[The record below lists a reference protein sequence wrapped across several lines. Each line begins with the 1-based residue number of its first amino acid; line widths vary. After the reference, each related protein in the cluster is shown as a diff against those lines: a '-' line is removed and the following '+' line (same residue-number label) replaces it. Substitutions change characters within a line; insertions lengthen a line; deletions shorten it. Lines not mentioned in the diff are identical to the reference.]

1 MEFKDQKSL
10 FDHIWETRP
19 HVSEIS
25 GKPLVSKNHM
35 MYHWQFAHILPKGAY
50 PKYRL
55 NPENIMLM
63 TWEEHQSQ
71 ESFEAFQQRKQELKE
86 KYYSEN
92 KLKKW

>member
-1 MEFKDQKSL
+1 MEFKNQKEL
-10 FDHIWETRP
+10 FDHIWGTRP

-25 GKPLVSKNHM
+25 GKPLVGKNHM

>member
-1 MEFKDQKSL
+1 MEFKNQKEL

-25 GKPLVSKNHM
+25 GKPLYPKSHSLW
-35 MYHWQFAHILPKGAY
+35 HFQFLHVLSKGAY
-50 PKYRL
+50 PSFKFRE
-55 NPENIMLM
+55 ENIMLA
-63 TWEEHQSQ
+63 TPEEHGKQ